1 LTWLPR
7 PLEAWDAFF
16 QAREPATTIALFRI
30 LFGLVLIA
38 NALLFAR
45 EARLWI
51 GEKGVLPR
59 ERYREAFGRS
69 RFTLLAHLPPDDAWV
84 FVILGLHIL
93 AAASLVLGFATRS
106 SAALVFIT
114 LVSLQQR
121 NPLVLYGGDQVLL
134 LMSFLLIFSRAGEVW
149 SVDHGW
155 RVCSGQTAGAGTAWC
170 TRLMQLQVSIVYLK
184 AWIAKLGGHTWRDG
198 SAVYYAVEAE
208 AFRRARLPHFAR
220 SPLGS
225 RLITWW
231 TLAVEL
237 ALGSLV
243 WVPEFRYPILL
254 AGVALHLLMDVFL
267 NVQLFGVIMIVCL
280 CLFIEPQALD
290 ALALGLGRLWLGT
303 P

>member
-1 LTWLPR
+1 LTWLER
-7 PLEAWDAFF
+7 PVEAWDAFF
-16 QAREPATTIALFRI
+16 QAREPATTVALFRI

-38 NALLFAR
+38 NGLLFAR

-51 GEKGVLPR
+51 GERGVLPR

-69 RFTLLAHLPPDDAWV
+69 RFTLLAHLPGGDAWV
-84 FVILGLHIL
+84 FAVMGLHVV
-93 AAASLVLGFATRS
+93 AAASLVLGFAPRS

-114 LVSLQQR
+114 LLSLQQR
-121 NPLVLYGGDQVLL
+121 NPLVLYGGDQVLC
-134 LMSFLLIFSRAGEVW
+134 LMSFLLVFSRAGEVW
-149 SVDHGW
+149 SLDHW
-155 RVCSGQTAGAGTAWC
+155 WAARSGQETVEGTAWC
-170 TRLMQLQVSIVYLK
+170 TRLMQLQVSIVYFK
-184 AWIAKLGGHTWRDG
+184 AWLAKLGGETWRDG
-198 SAVYYAVEAE
+198 RAVYYAVEAE
-208 AFRRARLPHFAR
+208 AFRRARLPRFAR

-231 TLAVEL
+231 TLGVEL

-243 WVPEFRYPILL
+243 WVPEFRNPILL

-280 CLFIEPQALD
+280 SLFIEPQALD
-290 ALALGLGRLWLGT
+290 ALVRGLGQWLRA